1 MSNFKKYSNVLL
13 RAYQKYANTKD
24 LIAKK
29 QEILSR
35 LVTKQE
41 AKVLFVGFN
50 PLCLGLDNFGIT
62 EADEPVLE
70 FLRERGKTFT
80 EVEVT
85 NTEPWDYVLTMD
97 EYYTFAESDEEQQQK
112 IRVLSSITE
121 VALITTLRDYK
132 NLNYRDKE
140 FSMPVSV
147 VNDTD
152 RTIYLE
158 YHIHGGTSH
167 WDSIVYELDGEN
179 NQTHGPYKRMPMY
192 FKQLA
197 KFSMDGGAKT
207 FQVQKNMMWK
217 GLIRRNFEH
226 VISINYDKR
235 K

>member
-1 MSNFKKYSNVLL
+1 MSDYKKFNNVLL
-13 RAYQKYANTKD
+13 TAYQKYANTRD

-35 LVTKQE
+35 LATKKD
-41 AKVLFVGFN
+41 AKILFVGFN

-62 EADEPVLE
+62 EVDEPVLE
-70 FLRERGKTFT
+70 FLREQGKTFT
-80 EVEVT
+80 EVDLT
-85 NTEPWDYVLTMD
+85 NTQPWDYVLAMD

-112 IRVLSSITE
+112 IRVLSSVTKTR
-121 VALITTLRDYK
+121 LITTLRDYK

-147 VNDTD
+147 VNDND

-158 YHIHGGTSH
+158 YHMHGGTSH
-167 WDSIVYELDGEN
+167 WDSVVYDLDGEN
-179 NQTHGPYKRMPMY
+179 NLLHGPYKRMPMY

-197 KFSMDGGAKT
+197 KFSMDGGAKA
-207 FQVQKNMMWK
+207 FLVQKNMMWK

-226 VISINYDKR
+226 VISIEYDK
-235 K
+235 

>member
-1 MSNFKKYSNVLL
+1 MSNFRKYNNVLL
-13 RAYQKYANTKD
+13 RAYQKYANTRD
-24 LIAKK
+24 LVAKK

-41 AKVLFVGFN
+41 AKILFVGFN
-50 PLCLGLDNFGIT
+50 PLCLELDNFGIT

-85 NTEPWDYVLTMD
+85 NTEPWDYVLAMD

-112 IRVLSSITE
+112 IRVLSAISNIS
-121 VALITTLRDYK
+121 LITTLRDYK

-179 NQTHGPYKRMPMY
+179 NQVHGPYKRMPMY